1 MCGPT
6 EVLPDTSHSQVCEK
20 TTHFLNPANYKFH
33 DTKGLLKPLK
43 IEKFVISANSHTR
56 LY

>member
-20 TTHFLNPANYKFH
+20 TTHFLNPAKYKFH